1 MDKKAFLTILLTVF
15 AISVGGYWD
24 WKKLKSM
31 GLQALRTVSHFK
43 KKGGKTNG

>member
-15 AISVGGYWD
+15 AISVGGCWD
-24 WKKLKSM
+24 RKELESM
-31 GLQALRTVSHFK
+31 GLQMLRAVTHFK